1 MAACQQLVKER
12 PFRDNQAF
20 CEMVEKG
27 LGSKDKETKLAIRV
41 FGQVR
46 VQQQQQAG
54 GVWHVGM
61 ALRPNLISA
70 ASRSPVPDLP
80 GGCKQA
86 CTIGGG
92 LPGVLHLIAKY
103 ENDLPAAIKANIA
116 AGGDSNGRYGV
127 CLLCVGYAYCRGV
140 ADHNGTVCG
149 TVTVACPWL

>member
-1 MAACQQLVKER
+1 
-12 PFRDNQAF
+12 
-20 CEMVEKG
+20 MVEKG
-27 LGSKDKETKLAIRV
+27 LGSTDKETKLAIRV
-41 FGQVR
+41 FGQVH
-46 VQQQQQAG
+46 VQQQQAG

-70 ASRSPVPDLP
+70 AYRSLVPDLP